1 MGPLWAEIMSNILPI
16 VNKTRDD
23 EMNMSPP
30 KMALFMGHDTT
41 ILPLL
46 ISLSTDLWDGKWAPY
61 AAMMNI
67 EVSAVSPASKQS
79 ASPAVRI

>member
-1 MGPLWAEIMSNILPI
+1 
-16 VNKTRDD
+16 
-23 EMNMSPP
+23 MSPP

-46 ISLSTDLWDGKWAPY
+46 ISLSADLWDGKWAPY

-67 EVSAVSPASKQS
+67 EVSVVSPTWKQKRLPLLCTFHDALLPS
-79 ASPAVRI
+79 